1 MLPLCMKLS
10 PPHCDICENFLFVL
24 HQQTFL
30 LSFLFEENL
39 PHCAKIG
46 PGLRKKGPALYER
59 SVWKCFPFL
68 EKEKK
73 EEIDERWP
81 GCGISALASK

>member
-1 MLPLCMKLS
+1 LR
-10 PPHCDICENFLFVL
+10 ENRPW
-24 HQQTFL
+24 TA
-30 LSFLFEENL
+30 EK
-39 PHCAKIG
+39 C
-46 PGLRKKGPALYER
+46 PALYER
-59 SVWKCFPFL
+59 SVWKCFRFL

>member
-1 MLPLCMKLS
+1 
-10 PPHCDICENFLFVL
+10 
-24 HQQTFL
+24 
-30 LSFLFEENL
+30 
-39 PHCAKIG
+39 
-46 PGLRKKGPALYER
+46 ALYER
-59 SVWKCFPFL
+59 SVWKCFRFL